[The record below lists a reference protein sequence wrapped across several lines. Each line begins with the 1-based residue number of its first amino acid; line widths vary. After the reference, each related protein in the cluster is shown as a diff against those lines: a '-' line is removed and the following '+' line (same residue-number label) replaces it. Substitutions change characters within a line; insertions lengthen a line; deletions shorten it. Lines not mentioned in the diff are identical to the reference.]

1 MTKTRVRERRRKNDP
16 LTELFAYKIL
26 TPDQF
31 AALRADGSFMG
42 APVDLA
48 DGYIHMSTRAQT
60 VETVEKHF
68 AGQDDLVLAMV
79 DLSALGD
86 TVKWEESRGGQ
97 HFPHIYG
104 PLPLA
109 AVTTHAKLR
118 IGTDGKHAFPAGF

>member
-1 MTKTRVRERRRKNDP
+1 M
-16 LTELFAYKIL
+16 TELFAYKIL
-26 TPDQF
+26 TRDQF
-31 AALRADGSFMG
+31 AALRTEGSFAG

-97 HFPHIYG
+97 LFPHIYG

-109 AVTTHAKLR
+109 AVTTQAKLR
-118 IGTDGKHAFPAGF
+118 IGADGKHAFPAGF